1 MPRVAAANCRR
12 PMAESARAGL
22 AALLA
27 LLAAACG
34 QQPAAPSN
42 GAAATS
48 NMAMPAQ
55 ASVGDIEVTASVVPS
70 LQLGAAA
77 ARYGVEPAADRVLVL
92 VAARGGDADAPVQ
105 VSGHARDLRG
115 VRQVLR
121 FDAVDTGSGV
131 EHVAVA
137 RVAGPDTLRLELE
150 VTTDDGARTSLRF
163 NRDIPR

>member
-1 MPRVAAANCRR
+1 MT
-12 PMAESARAGL
+12 EHARTAL

-27 LLAAACG
+27 LLPAACG
-34 QQPAAPSN
+34 HEPAAPSN

-55 ASVGDIEVTASVVPS
+55 ASLGDIEVTASVVPS
-70 LQLGAAA
+70 QQLGAVA
-77 ARYGVEPAADRVLVL
+77 ARYGVDPAADRVLVL
-92 VAARGGDADAPVQ
+92 VAARGGDADAAVQ

-150 VTTDDGARTSLRF
+150 VINESGARTSLRF
-163 NRDIPR
+163 NRDVPR